1 MKPLTHSDLR
11 GTWATLLLPINQD
24 ESIDFGRLAEQ
35 IDVLLHT
42 GVQGIYTNGTAAEFY
57 SQTEEEF
64 DRIHCLLAE
73 RCEKAGMPFQIGAN
87 HMSAQVS
94 LTRLERTTQLKPG
107 ALQIVLPDWYPLSD
121 DEAIAFLSRI
131 AEAAGPIGLVL
142 YNPPHAKR
150 VLGHESYGRIC
161 RAIPQMIG
169 IKVAPP
175 NKEWF
180 DAVQQ
185 QASNLSIFVPGHHL
199 ATQIQWGAAGS
210 YSNVACLNP
219 SGAVCWYDLIKSD
232 PASGIAFERRIQEF
246 LQRHII
252 PADYCNAAKDKLMA
266 AIGDWADVG
275 TRLRWPYRFVP
286 ETEAK
291 RLQPI
296 ARQALPELFE
306 GTI

>member
-1 MKPLTHSDLR
+1 MKSLTHSELR

-35 IDVLLHT
+35 IDVLLGT

-57 SQTEEEF
+57 SQSEEEF
-64 DRIHCLLAE
+64 DRIHHLLTE
-73 RCEKAGMPFQIGAN
+73 RCENAGMPFQIGAN

-94 LTRLERTTQLKPG
+94 LARLERTTQLKPS
-107 ALQIVLPDWYPLSD
+107 AFQIVLPDWYPLSD
-121 DEAIAFLSRI
+121 DETIAFLNRI
-131 AEAAGPIGLVL
+131 AEASDSIALVL

-150 VLGHESYGRIC
+150 ILGPDIYGRIC
-161 RAIPQMIG
+161 REIPQLIG

-175 NKEWF
+175 DKEWF

-185 QASNLSIFVPGHHL
+185 QAPNLAIFVPGHHL
-199 ATQIQWGAAGS
+199 ATQYQWGAAGS
-210 YSNVACLNP
+210 YSNVACLHP
-219 SGAVCWYDLIKSD
+219 AGAVRWYELIKKD
-232 PASGIAFERRIQEF
+232 LVAGLAFERRIQEF
-246 LQRHII
+246 LQRYII
-252 PADYCNAAKDKLMA
+252 PPDYCNAAKDKFMA
-266 AIGDWADVG
+266 AIGDWANVG

-291 RLQPI
+291 RLYPI

-306 GTI
+306 GSS